1 MTSQP
6 NYMAN
11 YLPIAIQLVLAL
23 GLSVVLVILSQ
34 LVGWRRKSRVKGQPY
49 ECGMMPRGD
58 AQHRF
63 SVKFYLIAIV
73 FILFDIEAIFLIPWA
88 VIFRDLKMKGFIEM
102 MVYMVIVLAGFYY
115 IWAKGIID
123 WNSPERAE

>member
-1 MTSQP
+1 
-6 NYMAN
+6 MAN

-23 GLSVVLVILSQ
+23 GLSVVLVILSR
-34 LVGWRRKSRVKGQPY
+34 LVGRRRKSQIKGLPY

-73 FILFDIEAIFLIPWA
+73 FILFDIEAVFLMPWA
-88 VIFRDLKMKGFIEM
+88 VVFRDLKMKGFLEM
-102 MVYMVIVLAGFYY
+102 MVYMVIVLAGFWY
-115 IWAKGIID
+115 IWAKGVID

>member
-6 NYMAN
+6 NYMVN

-23 GLSVVLVILSQ
+23 GLSVVLVVLSR
-34 LVGWRRKSRVKGQPY
+34 LVGWHRKSRIKGLPY

-73 FILFDIEAIFLIPWA
+73 FILFDIEAVFLMPWA
-88 VIFRDLKMKGFIEM
+88 VVFRDLKMKGFVEM

-115 IWAKGIID
+115 IWAKGVID